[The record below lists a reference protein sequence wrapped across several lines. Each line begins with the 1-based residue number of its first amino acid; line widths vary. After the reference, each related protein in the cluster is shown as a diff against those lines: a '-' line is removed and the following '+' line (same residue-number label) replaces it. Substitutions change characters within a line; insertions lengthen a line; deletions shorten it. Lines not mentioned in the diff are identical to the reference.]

1 MGFDT
6 SLTRSELLRAATGLS
21 VLGWLGAASQ
31 AIAQPAAGPTTDELK
46 ALERWL
52 GLEFSDA
59 ERKAAL
65 VEVRSN
71 LQASAKLD
79 IPYDV
84 APSLIQRPIGRE
96 PAASTAVDV
105 RPSRSLKKRPS
116 TDEDVAFLTV
126 SELASLIKS
135 KQITPTQLT
144 EIYLARCRKYDAQ
157 LNCVVTLC
165 EDSARRE
172 AAEATAEI
180 AAGRYRG
187 PLHGIP
193 YGIKDLFSAKGYPTT
208 WGAEPFQNQVID
220 EDAAVVERL
229 RAAGAIMIAKLSLGA
244 LAMDDKWFR
253 GQIKNPWNLAQGSSG
268 SSAGPGSAMASALCA
283 FTIGTET
290 LGSIVSPSQR
300 CRVTGLRPTFG
311 RISRR
316 GAMALS
322 WSMDKVGPMCRTAED
337 CLLVLAALVG
347 HDPADLATVD
357 RPLRQRRGFDPKRL
371 KIAILDDGKPLD
383 EDDAN
388 SPIWSKPLAAL
399 GLKPERIKISPPHPS
414 TLIGLSVEAAAAFD
428 TITRTGEV
436 NKLTYSLWPQ
446 IFRAHRYFTAV
457 EYIQSLRMRTMA
469 QEKFEEELGDFD
481 LVVAPDR
488 GAQLLLVTNL
498 TGHPQL
504 YMPVGMDG
512 NRSIGMSIVG
522 RLYEEATLCAFGNSI
537 QSVTVEWRK
546 RPPLFTSS

>member
-1 MGFDT
+1 MGFDK
-6 SLTRSELLRAATGLS
+6 SLTRSELLKAATGLT

-31 AIAQPAAGPTTDELK
+31 AIAQPTAGPTTDELK

-52 GLEFSDA
+52 GLEFTDA

-96 PAASTAVDV
+96 PAASNTVDV
-105 RPSRSLKKRPS
+105 RPSRSLKKRPP
-116 TDEDVAFLTV
+116 TDDDVAFLTV
-126 SELASLIKS
+126 AELASLIKS

-165 EDSARRE
+165 EQTARQE

-208 WGAEPFQNQVID
+208 WGAEPFQSQIID

-253 GQIKNPWNLAQGSSG
+253 GQTKNPWNLAQGSSG
-268 SSAGPGSAMASALCA
+268 SSAGPGSAMAAGLCA

-347 HDPADLATVD
+347 RDPTDLATVD
-357 RPLRQRRGFDPKRL
+357 RPLRQRRGFDPKKL
-371 KIAILDDGKPLD
+371 KIAILDDGQPLD

-388 SPIWSKPLAAL
+388 SPVWSKPLAAL
-399 GLKPERIKISPPHPS
+399 GLKPERLKISPPHPS

-428 TITRTGEV
+428 TITRSGEV

-457 EYIQSLRMRTMA
+457 EYVQSLRMRTMA

-504 YMPVGMDG
+504 YVPVGMDG

-522 RLYEEATLCAFGNSI
+522 RLYEEATLCAFGNSV
-537 QSVTVEWRK
+537 QSVTQEWRK